1 MPATLAITFDATCP
15 TCPWDVTANGELV
28 AGFETRGEAEAFKA
42 ELEDEAAQF
51 AELAAEELRAEAETE
66 RDNLI
71 DDLCELAD
79 PSDLEVLSIDEL
91 RVMASRTN

>member
-1 MPATLAITFDATCP
+1 MPTLAISFDARYP
-15 TCPWDVTANGELV
+15 ACPWDVKKDGELV

-51 AELAAEELRAEAETE
+51 AELAAEELRAEVETE

-71 DDLCELAD
+71 EDLCELAD
-79 PSDLEVLSIDEL
+79 PSDLAELSIEEL
-91 RVMASRTN
+91 RAMASRIN